1 MNIFEEKLQKLM
13 GKEGWWTVPFDQV
26 WALANA
32 EAEKGRLEK
41 RWNGDTGHI
50 EFRTTT
56 VGDELEKL
64 RRDCGILLAM
74 IDSVREVT
82 GEGPEGE
89 DAILVE
95 QIREGLR
102 K

>member
-1 MNIFEEKLQKLM
+1 MSEFQFLRAAMMPHVGGPGDGMNIFEEKLQKLM

-64 RRDCGILLAM
+64 REGFGAY
-74 IDSVREVT
+74 SP
-82 GEGPEGE
+82 GEE
-89 DAILVE
+89 A
-95 QIREGLR
+95 
-102 K
+102 